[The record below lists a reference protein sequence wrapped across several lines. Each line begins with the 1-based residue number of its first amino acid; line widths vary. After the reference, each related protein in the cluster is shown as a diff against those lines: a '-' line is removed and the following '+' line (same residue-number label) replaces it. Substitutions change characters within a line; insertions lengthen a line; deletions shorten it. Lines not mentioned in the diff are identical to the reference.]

1 MLGWLLGDRVLGGAV
16 AVPGSGLVA
25 TGGVPVSVLHA
36 GVSGVAVSLSVWGG
50 AADAVVVIAAV
61 VVVAG
66 TGVEGGE
73 VAEVTEVTEVVEL
86 GAIEWPPTSM
96 TNPYAARASTTIPIA
111 PAATRASGR
120 RDHGIAA
127 GARS

>member
-73 VAEVTEVTEVVEL
+73 SQVAEVTEVTEVRKSWNWAL
-86 GAIEWPPTSM
+86 SNGPP
-96 TNPYAARASTTIPIA
+96 RA
-111 PAATRASGR
+111 
-120 RDHGIAA
+120 
-127 GARS
+127 